1 MAIQEA
7 RPKRS
12 IGRLSEIA
20 QVAVR
25 HGFGYFLRKHRLGD
39 LVPWGDKDGVEA
51 AVSDRGRRLREML
64 DELGPTFVKFGQLL
78 STRPDVV
85 PPDIVVE
92 LRGLQDD
99 VKPFPFAQVRAV
111 LEDELQLSVEQAFL
125 EFDELPIA
133 SASIGQVHRAVL
145 PDGREVAV
153 KVQRPAASS
162 QIEADLGLLYQA
174 ARLLKERVR
183 ALEFIDPEELVD
195 EFARSI
201 RLELDYGHE
210 ARNAE
215 TFRRNFARSDD
226 VVVPRVIRQYS
237 TARVLTLEY
246 LRGKKISELDLPSMR
261 PDERRDIAYRM
272 ADTWMTMVFRHG
284 FFHADPHPANIFVL
298 ETGELGLVDFGQ
310 AGKLTD
316 EDMTRLT
323 KLFVDAA
330 TENVDAIPRR
340 LRELGVRYA
349 PEREEE
355 FRGEIRT
362 LFDRYYGSRL
372 SDIDPLQVIREG
384 FQLIYAMNLRLP
396 SRFVMLDKAIAT
408 LASVGGEVYPDFNVF
423 EVAARGAAA
432 RLDSARAPLPG
443 ARRARA
449 DAGRNLPDQVRQPG
463 SRPARRA
470 HRPGLEPALG
480 GARRPRRAR
489 RLVHRRSVR
498 GGGTARSRPA
508 HPLLPRIR
516 RVGRVR
522 PLAHLGRHAPRAP
535 LTLLVEAALA
545 WGRLDTVPPQRTSG
559 ARTEP
564 RLASPAWRA
573 RSSSQSRSPRP
584 GSISAGSC
592 ATTASTSSEP
602 RAGARR
608 SISSSVRGPTSCS
621 SRSST
626 CVSGFVG
633 ASRGGPGIGTCR

>member
-1 MAIQEA
+1 MALQEA

-12 IGRLSEIA
+12 IGRLGEIA

-39 LVPWGDKDGVEA
+39 LVPWGEREPVDG

-78 STRPDVV
+78 STRPDVI
-85 PPDIVVE
+85 PPDIVAE

-99 VKPFPFAQVRAV
+99 VKPFPFAQVRSA
-111 LEDELQLSVEQAFL
+111 LEEELQLSVEQAFL

-183 ALEFIDPEELVD
+183 ALEFIDPQELVD

-210 ARNAE
+210 ARNADG
-215 TFRRNFARSDD
+215 FHRNFARSSD

-246 LRGKKISELDLPSMR
+246 LRGKKISELDLESMR
-261 PDERRDIAYRM
+261 PDERRAVAYRM

-316 EDMTRLT
+316 DDMTRLT

-349 PEREEE
+349 PEREQE
-355 FRGEIRT
+355 FRAELRT

-372 SDIDPLQVIREG
+372 SDIDPVQVIREG

-423 EVAARGAAA
+423 EVAKPYARGLLADRFHPRVMAQRTRLEAVALGSIA
-432 RLDSARAPLPG
+432 RELPY
-443 ARRARA
+443 
-449 DAGRNLPDQVRQPG
+449 Q
-463 SRPARRA
+463 A
-470 HRPGLEPALG
+470 HDILERMREGTFQIKFDNPGLDQLDEHIDQASNRLSVALVVLG
-480 GARRPRRAR
+480 G
-489 RLVHRRSVR
+489 LVGS
-498 GGGTARSRPA
+498 S
-508 HPLLPRIR
+508 I
-516 RVGRVR
+516 VGVFATEG
-522 PLAHLGRHAPRAP
+522 PQIIGLHVVAFLGFVLSSAFGLWLIWGVMRH
-535 LTLLVEAALA
+535 
-545 WGRLDTVPPQRTSG
+545 GRL
-559 ARTEP
+559 
-564 RLASPAWRA
+564 
-573 RSSSQSRSPRP
+573 
-584 GSISAGSC
+584 
-592 ATTASTSSEP
+592 
-602 RAGARR
+602 
-608 SISSSVRGPTSCS
+608 
-621 SRSST
+621 
-626 CVSGFVG
+626 
-633 ASRGGPGIGTCR
+633 

>member
-1 MAIQEA
+1 VATQET

-25 HGFGYFLRKHRLGD
+25 YGFGYFLRKHRLGD
-39 LVPWGDKDGVEA
+39 LLPWGERDGVEA
-51 AVSDRGRRLREML
+51 TVSDRGRRLREML

-99 VKPFPFAQVRAV
+99 VKPFPFEQVRVV
-111 LEDELQLSVEQAFL
+111 LEDELRLSVEQAFL

-153 KVQRPAASS
+153 KVQRPAAPS

-183 ALEFIDPEELVD
+183 ALEFIDPQELVD

-201 RLELDYGHE
+201 RQELDYGHE

-215 TFRRNFARSDD
+215 TFHRNFARSGE
-226 VVVPRVIRQYS
+226 VVVPRVVRQYS

-246 LRGKKISELDLPSMR
+246 LRGRKISELDLPSMR
-261 PDERRDIAYRM
+261 PEERRAIAYRM

-330 TENVDAIPRR
+330 TENVEAIPRR
-340 LRELGVRYA
+340 LRELGVRYE
-349 PEREEE
+349 PGREEE

-384 FQLIYAMNLRLP
+384 FQLIYSMNLRLP

-423 EVAARGAAA
+423 EVAKPYARGLLADRFHPRVMAH
-432 RLDSARAPLPG
+432 
-443 ARRARA
+443 RARIEA
-449 DAGRNLPDQVRQPG
+449 MQLGSIARELPYQ
-463 SRPARRA
+463 A
-470 HRPGLEPALG
+470 HDVLERMREGTFQIKFDNPGLDQLDEHIDQASNRLSVALVVLG
-480 GARRPRRAR
+480 G
-489 RLVHRRSVR
+489 LVGSSIVGVFAEEGPQVLGLHFLSFLGFVLS
-498 GGGTARSRPA
+498 GAFGLWLIWGV
-508 HPLLPRIR
+508 IR
-516 RVGRVR
+516 
-522 PLAHLGRHAPRAP
+522 H
-535 LTLLVEAALA
+535 
-545 WGRLDTVPPQRTSG
+545 GRL
-559 ARTEP
+559 
-564 RLASPAWRA
+564 
-573 RSSSQSRSPRP
+573 
-584 GSISAGSC
+584 
-592 ATTASTSSEP
+592 
-602 RAGARR
+602 
-608 SISSSVRGPTSCS
+608 
-621 SRSST
+621 
-626 CVSGFVG
+626 
-633 ASRGGPGIGTCR
+633 